1 MDHSCVWVCVCECT
15 HVSLCAPL
23 RVCEPV
29 RVQGGAGVDWEGVV
43 YFQGPGPL
51 SVRVSFPAL

>member
-1 MDHSCVWVCVCECT
+1 M
-15 HVSLCAPL
+15 SLCAPL